1 MFDSRFVKIVVDM
14 KKKEDEAATFYSDAA
29 VKTTSPMGKRLFEQ
43 LAQFEKY
50 HYFRL
55 SELENNLRDREKF
68 IKYERHEIP
77 SSPRIVFSGGVG
89 PEQSGVLKIIQ
100 QALKNEQ
107 DAEKMYLKL
116 ADETADPD
124 GHYMFDRL
132 SEEEHLHFH
141 ILKDAYW
148 SLNNTGAWEW
158 TIR

>member
-1 MFDSRFVKIVVDM
+1 MVDSHIVKIVVDM
-14 KKKEDEAATFYSDAA
+14 KKKEDEAAKFYTDAEMR
-29 VKTTSPMGKRLFEQ
+29 TTSPMGKRLFDQ
-43 LAQFEKY
+43 LALFEKH

-55 SELENNLRDREKF
+55 SELEKNLREQENF

-77 SSPRIVFSGGVG
+77 SSPRIEFSGGVG
-89 PEQSGVLKIIQ
+89 SELPGILKIIQ
-100 QALKNEQ
+100 QALKKEQ
-107 DAEKMYLKL
+107 EAEKLYLKL
-116 ADETADPD
+116 ADETVDPD

-148 SLNNTGAWEW
+148 SLNNTGVWEW